1 MTVALDAYHLTREP
15 GIARD
20 GTHRYAVG
28 LFDHL
33 FGLDGSIQYHLWVR
47 DVFDVPEGWRHA
59 NVQVFHIPP
68 GNRTW
73 WHTVRFRSEAKRRGA
88 DVLFNINGAAPVLGG
103 VKRLSMVHDVIPFLY
118 PQFFDQRRLHALKL
132 TIGIACRHAEGLVV
146 NSEATASDVRRLF
159 GRTKPIWVTPLA
171 TDLGAMRR
179 EASSVSD
186 AELDTLG
193 VRAKRYVLNVGG
205 INPRKN
211 LVGLIRAFAEVA
223 SRPEQA
229 DLGLVV
235 AGPKGWKD
243 DAVYQ
248 TVAELGLEGR
258 VDFVGFVDDA
268 QIASLM
274 ARCECFAYPS
284 HYEGFGLPILE
295 AFALGARVVTSATS
309 SMPEVGGDVATYADP
324 SDPGSIA
331 QALTE
336 TLTERADVRRDRI
349 AQGLERARAFTWR
362 RTAEATLRALKELH
376 AR

>member
-28 LFDHL
+28 LFDQL
-33 FGLDGSIQYHLWVR
+33 FSLDDSVEFHLWVR
-47 DVFDVPEGWRHA
+47 DEFDVPETWMRD
-59 NVQVFHIPP
+59 NVRVFTIP
-68 GNRTW
+68 GCNRTW
-73 WHTVRFRSEAKRRGA
+73 WHTVRFRSEAKRRAA
-88 DVLFNINGAAPVLGG
+88 DVLFNINGAAPVHGG

-118 PQFFDQRRLHALKL
+118 PEFFDQRRLHALKL
-132 TIGIACRHAEGLVV
+132 TIGIACRRAEGLVV

-171 TDLGAMRR
+171 TDLGALRR
-179 EASSVSD
+179 EASSVCD
-186 AELDTLG
+186 DELDTLG
-193 VRAKRYVLNVGG
+193 VRAKRYILNVGG

-211 LVGLIRAFAEVA
+211 LVGLVRAFAEVA
-223 SRPEQA
+223 GRPEHA
-229 DLGLVV
+229 DLALVV

-248 TVAELGLEGR
+248 AVAELRLGGR
-258 VDFVGFVDDA
+258 VHFIGFVDDA
-268 QIASLM
+268 RIAALM

-331 QALTE
+331 QALAE
-336 TLTERADVRRDRI
+336 TLTEPSDSRRERI

-362 RTAEATLRALKELH
+362 RTAEATLLALKELH

>member
-47 DVFDVPEGWRHA
+47 DVFDVPESWNRG
-59 NVQVFHIPP
+59 NVRVFTIPAC
-68 GNRTW
+68 NRTW
-73 WHTVRFRSEAKRRGA
+73 WHTVRFRSEARRHGA
-88 DVLFNINGAAPVLGG
+88 DVLFNINGAASAAGG

-118 PQFFDQRRLHALKL
+118 PQFFDHRRLHALKL
-132 TIGIACRHAEGLVV
+132 TIGIACRKAEGLVV

-159 GRTKPIWVTPLA
+159 GRSKPIWVTPLA

-179 EASSVSD
+179 ETASVRD
-186 AELDTLG
+186 EELSALG
-193 VRAKRYVLNVGG
+193 VRSKRYILNVGG

-211 LVGLIRAFAEVA
+211 LVGLVQAFAILG
-223 SRPEQA
+223 RQPEYA

-243 DAVYQ
+243 DAVYR
-248 TVAELGLEGR
+248 TVAEHALESR
-258 VDFVGFVDDA
+258 VDFVGFVNDE
-268 QIASLM
+268 QIAALM
-274 ARCECFAYPS
+274 ARCDCFAYPS

-295 AFALGARVVTSATS
+295 AFALGARVVTSGTS
-309 SMPEVGGDVATYADP
+309 SMPEVGGDLATYADP
-324 SDPGSIA
+324 SRPDSIA
-331 QALTE
+331 EALDR
-336 TLTERADVRRDRI
+336 TLLESPSIRSERI
-349 AQGLERARAFTWR
+349 AQGLERAKAFTWR
-362 RTAEATLRALKELH
+362 RTAETTLHALKELN
-376 AR
+376 AE